1 MFPGAS
7 LPTVPAIARPGA
19 PTKLCQFCP
28 NTREAQ
34 LWDPAAA
41 ARLRPVETARQPGKL
56 QLYALPRT
64 KPRPGPSPVPGLW
77 AASELRAA
85 AQAPP
90 GAAHLR
96 AEAAAQLHLPR
107 PLAASPGHVRGGPA
121 GGELPDQ
128 AQGVPAAGHLPCQAQ
143 LQGGRL

>member
-1 MFPGAS
+1 MLPGAS

-19 PTKLCQFCP
+19 PTKLCKLCP
-28 NTREAQ
+28 NTREARI
-34 LWDPAAA
+34 WGPAAA

-56 QLYALPRT
+56 QLHALPGT

-77 AASELRAA
+77 AAPELRAA
-85 AQAPP
+85 AQASP

-96 AEAAAQLHLPR
+96 TEAAQLHLPR

-121 GGELPDQ
+121 AGGELPDQ
-128 AQGVPAAGHLPCQAQ
+128 TAGVPAAGHLPCQAQ